1 MQTPLNY
8 YDELIN
14 EIKELISNH
23 NYNGALIKINDE
35 LLMPYIPQQVEK
47 VLTTLLQEVN
57 EKIQEQK
64 PSETTAWTL
73 AKISDIL
80 ANPSDE
86 ETQLLAFQ
94 YLKDQNLRQIL
105 PLIRQYFLNKKVT
118 DFAKIYLLYL
128 LKKQEITEIFEV
140 KKTNGI
146 FHMNPSQIIPYK
158 ENEQVKTIMKLLD
171 QWVYND
177 NPSLYHTCLYLLET
191 YYYNLYPYFLENSKE
206 KALTIAIIYQGHRMY
221 GEEIAIQD
229 LAEQFTVQVE
239 IIKKYLTYL
248 AKQEL

>member
-8 YDELIN
+8 YDELID

-35 LLMPYIPQQVEK
+35 LMMPYIPQQVEE
-47 VLTTLLQEVN
+47 VLKTLLQEVN
-57 EKIQEQK
+57 EKIREQK
-64 PSETTAWTL
+64 PSETTVWTL

-86 ETQLLAFQ
+86 EPQLLAFQ

-105 PLIRQYFLNKKVT
+105 PVIRQYFLNKKVT

-146 FHMNPSQIIPYK
+146 FHLNPSQIIPYK

-191 YYYNLYPYFLENSKE
+191 YYYNLYPYFLENNEE
-206 KALTIAIIYQGHRMY
+206 KALTIAIIYKGHRMY
-221 GEEIAIQD
+221 GEEIVIQD

-239 IIKKYLTYL
+239 IVKKYLPYL
-248 AKQEL
+248 DQQEL

>member
-1 MQTPLNY
+1 MQTSLNY
-8 YDELIN
+8 YDELID
-14 EIKELISNH
+14 EIKKLISNYD
-23 NYNGALIKINDE
+23 YNGAFVKINDE
-35 LLMPYIPQQVEK
+35 LMMPYIPQQVET
-47 VLTTLLQEVN
+47 VLRRLLQEVN
-57 EKIQEQK
+57 EKMQEQK
-64 PSETTAWTL
+64 PRETTVWTL

-80 ANPSDE
+80 ANPADE

-105 PLIRQYFLNKKVT
+105 PVICKYFLNKKVT

-140 KKTNGI
+140 KKTNGT
-146 FHMNPSQIIPYK
+146 FHLNPSQIIPYK

-191 YYYNLYPYFLENSKE
+191 YYYNLYPYFLENNEE
-206 KALTIAIIYQGHRMY
+206 KALTVAIIYQGHRMY
-221 GEEIAIQD
+221 CEQIVVQD
-229 LAEQFTVQVE
+229 LVEQFKVQVE
-239 IIKKYLTYL
+239 IVKKYLPYL
-248 AKQEL
+248 DQEGL